1 MKFLEAVNS
10 LSSSSNQNFSNW
22 HFCFLTHSVAVAA
35 WSGVE
40 RVGSQKIHLELSYHP
55 VRRSQVNPQ
64 TIFVS
69 LES

>member
-10 LSSSSNQNFSNW
+10 LSSSSIQNFSNW

-40 RVGSQKIHLELSYHP
+40 RVGSQKIHFELFLSPGAQEP
-55 VRRSQVNPQ
+55 VQPPNN
-64 TIFVS
+64 IC
-69 LES
+69 

>member
-40 RVGSQKIHLELSYHP
+40 RVGSQDPFRTFLSP
-55 VRRSQVNPQ
+55 GAQEPGQPPNN
-64 TIFVS
+64 IC
-69 LES
+69 